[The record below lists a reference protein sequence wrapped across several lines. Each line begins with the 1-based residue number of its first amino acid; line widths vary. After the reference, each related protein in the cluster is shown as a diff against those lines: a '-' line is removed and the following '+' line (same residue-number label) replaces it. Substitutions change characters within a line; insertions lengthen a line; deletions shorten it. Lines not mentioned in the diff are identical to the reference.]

1 MKRFGFWCA
10 LATVLAALTG
20 CGYHVGFLGHPQ
32 LKTIAVAPA
41 VNETALYNVAS
52 DMRMMACEVIVQ
64 DGSLKLVDQSTAD
77 CILYCT
83 VKEASFADVT
93 TDNYNSKIIYKP
105 KEWEAKVSVE
115 YNLIIP
121 GQAKPLKQGS
131 VTGKSRFQAPIDEE
145 VSRLRAVRQAWYDA
159 SREILYAIVEGW

>member
-1 MKRFGFWCA
+1 MKRIGLRLLCA
-10 LATVLAALTG
+10 VMIPALSG

-32 LKTIAVAPA
+32 LETIAVAPA

-52 DMRMMACEVIVQ
+52 DMRMMMSEVIVQ

-83 VKEASFADVT
+83 VNEASFADVT

-105 KEWEAKVSVE
+105 KEWAAKVTVE

-121 GQAKPLKQGS
+121 GQAKPLKHGT
-131 VTGKSRFQAPIDEE
+131 VNGNSRFQAPIDEE
-145 VSRLRAVRQAWYDA
+145 VSRLRAVRQACYDA
-159 SREILYAIVEGW
+159 SRNILYAIVEGW

>member
-1 MKRFGFWCA
+1 MAMNLTIEDKKK
-10 LATVLAALTG
+10 LMDNTVEDVLNGSIYSMPELAAEAAKVRDAVRCQSWTG
-20 CGYHVGFLGHPQ
+20 EWFCD
-32 LKTIAVAPA
+32 
-41 VNETALYNVAS
+41 NAL
-52 DMRMMACEVIVQ
+52 RQQ

-105 KEWEAKVSVE
+105 KEWAAKVNVE

-121 GQAKPLKQGS
+121 GQAKPLKQGT
-131 VTGKSRFQAPIDEE
+131 VTGNSRFQAPIDEE
-145 VSRLRAVRQAWYDA
+145 VSRLRAVRQACYDA
-159 SREILYAIVEGW
+159 SRSILYAIVEGW

>member
-1 MKRFGFWCA
+1 MKRFGFWCVCAAA
-10 LATVLAALTG
+10 LLTLTG

-32 LKTIAVAPA
+32 LETIAVAPA

-52 DMRMMACEVIVQ
+52 DMRMMLCEVVVQ

-83 VKEASFADVT
+83 VKTASFADVT
-93 TDNYNSKIIYKP
+93 TDSYNSKIIYKP
-105 KEWEAKVSVE
+105 KEWSAKVTVE

-121 GQAKPLKQGS
+121 GQAKPLKHGT
-131 VTGKSRFQAPIDEE
+131 VTGDSRFQAPVDEE
-145 VSRLRAVRQAWYDA
+145 VSRLRAVRQACYDA
-159 SREILYAIVEGW
+159 SRNILYAIVEGW